1 MATVNL
7 SPDEEAQ
14 AAALAG
20 DGSVPEV
27 AAGPPGQKRLDPAVA
42 ARELERLERLEAAG
56 NAPDPSAEEK
66 LKEDWRPPRKKK
78 AVSLTGLAIVTTTA
92 RRGRKSAAWVDDG
105 GEVSPEL
112 KAFVARMMRPPD

>member
-1 MATVNL
+1 MNKR
-7 SPDEEAQ
+7 P
-14 AAALAG
+14 AAVIYAH
-20 DGSVPEV
+20 
-27 AAGPPGQKRLDPAVA
+27 RY
-42 ARELERLERLEAAG
+42 R
-56 NAPDPSAEEK
+56 
-66 LKEDWRPPRKKK
+66 RPPRKKK